1 MVQTCHSSESRA
13 LLGVFS
19 FFFLRNRQC
28 TNMLRAGVEMVKSKK
43 EPMQCIT
50 FFFLKERSLRSEK
63 GQDAQLTEVDFHIL
77 LSVLKH

>member
-1 MVQTCHSSESRA
+1 
-13 LLGVFS
+13 
-19 FFFLRNRQC
+19 
-28 TNMLRAGVEMVKSKK
+28 MLRAGVEMVKSKK